1 MINRTQF
8 VELQHKN
15 MEYINRI
22 QQKIDKTEEFIRKLY
37 EYKKLGKVSPEKI
50 KEFEIEIEKIIK
62 YLERT
67 FREKRLISVN
77 FDINSKYMDLMMLW
91 NSYKSGM
98 EIKSKQEEELEAK
111 NLLDNLMG
119 DYNREHY
126 GVGKK

>member
-67 FREKRLISVN
+67 FRENRLISMN
-77 FDINSKYMDLMMLW
+77 FDINGKYMDLMMLW